1 MIPKV
6 IHYCWFGGKPLPKKA
21 QKCIESWKK
30 YLPDYEIR
38 RWDES
43 NFDVNIIPYTQ
54 EAYAKG
60 KYAFVSDYARFWII
74 YNQGGV
80 YFDTDVEVINPL
92 ESIIENGPFLGV
104 ECQDTTQITINPGL
118 GFAAESGMN
127 AIKDIMEL
135 YRQFHFVNEDGS
147 ICYKNIVEIT
157 SEYLSLKGLVNIDS
171 IQECAG
177 FTIYPVD
184 YFCPVSF
191 EKRQLCVTAN
201 TRTIHHF
208 AESWVPK
215 PTRFKNAIGRL
226 LGQNFLQTLVRIKRI
241 LKSR

>member
-21 QKCIESWKK
+21 QKCIESWQK
-30 YLPDYEIR
+30 YLPDYEII

-43 NFDVNIIPYTQ
+43 NFNVDIIPYTH
-54 EAYAKG
+54 EAYARG

-74 YNQGGV
+74 YNNGGI
-80 YFDTDVEVINPL
+80 YFDTDVEVIASL
-92 ESIIENGPFLGV
+92 DSIIERGPFMGI
-104 ECQDTTQITINPGL
+104 ECQSSYEITVNPGL
-118 GFAAESGMN
+118 GFAAEPRMKM
-127 AIKDIMEL
+127 IKDVLE
-135 YRQFHFVNEDGS
+135 YYEQAHFINYDGS

-157 SEYLSLKGLVNIDS
+157 SEILLAKGLINVNEV
-171 IQECAG
+171 QECAG
-177 FTIYPVD
+177 FTIYPID

-191 EKRQLCVTAN
+191 ETRVLSLTSN

-215 PTRFKNAIGRL
+215 STRIKNSIGRL
-226 LGQNFLQTLVRIKRI
+226 MGKDFLQTLVRIKRI
-241 LKSR
+241 IIKN